1 MAATYAL
8 YRQIDAFY
16 DTVYSDSVLRVGG
29 ATGIK
34 AAIIADEWAK
44 AGLVASNKNNQ
55 QTTH

>member
-1 MAATYAL
+1 MASAYAL

-16 DTVYSDSVLRVGG
+16 NTVCSDSFLRVGG

-34 AAIIADEWAK
+34 TAVITDEWAE
-44 AGLVASNKNNQ
+44 ASLVASNKNNQ